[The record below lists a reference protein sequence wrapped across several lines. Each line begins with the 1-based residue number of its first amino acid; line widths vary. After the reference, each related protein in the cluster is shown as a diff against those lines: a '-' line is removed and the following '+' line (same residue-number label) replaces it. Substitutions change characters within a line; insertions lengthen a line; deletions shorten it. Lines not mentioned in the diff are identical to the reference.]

1 MSEKILSPLKAIGRF
16 CFLCQGE
23 SRLGVKQCVSEKTC
37 PLWPYRTGH
46 GLPTGRTMTE
56 EQKEAARQLMQK
68 INADRGPV
76 KKD

>member
-1 MSEKILSPLKAIGRF
+1 MDEKILSPLKAIGRF

-46 GLPTGRTMTE
+46 GAPTGRTMTE
-56 EQKEAARQLMQK
+56 EQKEAARQRMIAYQA
-68 INADRGPV
+68 N
-76 KKD
+76 KKNKKT